1 VHEYSIVASLVD
13 RVEREVAI
21 HQGARVRRLH
31 VAIGELAGVE
41 IELLRT
47 AWDTFTGR
55 SACEGAELDVR
66 PVAASWECPRCGLA
80 IDRGQILRCPT
91 CARPAHLAR
100 GDEII
105 LERIEMEVPDV

>member
-13 RVEREVAI
+13 RVEREVAV
-21 HQGARVRRLH
+21 HRGARVRRLH

-47 AWDTFTGR
+47 AWDTFSER
-55 SACEGAELDVR
+55 SACDGAALDVR
-66 PVAASWECPRCGLA
+66 AVAAAWECPRCGRA
-80 IDRGQILRCPT
+80 IERGAILRCPA
-91 CARPAHLAR
+91 CDRPAHLAR
-100 GDEII
+100 GDEIV